1 MSAAAGLRHSSISWV
16 YFMYMENLK
25 RGYITIIVQDG
36 YDKKLDCTY
45 EANLSE
51 PRFVSTDKFGGSLSF
66 HIHPSAAELGQ
77 LYTNQ

>member
-1 MSAAAGLRHSSISWV
+1 
-16 YFMYMENLK
+16 MYMEKLK

-36 YDKKLDCTY
+36 YDKKIRLYLRSYD
-45 EANLSE
+45 LSE

-66 HIHPSAAELGQ
+66 HIHSSAAELGQ